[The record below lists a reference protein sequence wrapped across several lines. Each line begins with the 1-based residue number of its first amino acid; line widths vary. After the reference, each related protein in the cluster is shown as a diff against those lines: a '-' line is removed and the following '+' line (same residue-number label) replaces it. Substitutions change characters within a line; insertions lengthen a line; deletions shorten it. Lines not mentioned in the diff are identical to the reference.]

1 VEPAPVTAEEF
12 PAFVTAFQA
21 AFHRETEPLDV
32 VRLLRIVERER
43 TLAVREDGRIVAT
56 TAIHSRHLTV
66 PGGEVPVAAVTLV
79 GVLPTHRRRGLM
91 TALMRRQLADVH
103 DAGAEAVAALW
114 ASEAAIYGRFGYGMA
129 AENAELRV
137 DRVHAG
143 LRMAPTRQ
151 VRLCRPA
158 DAVEAMRP
166 IHDAARR
173 SRPGMLDRAGLWW
186 EVRIDDPEAERDG
199 TGPLRAA
206 VVDDAAYALYAIREQ
221 WQDRRAASEVRVRE
235 LVASTPEGAAA
246 IWGFLLGLDLT
257 SRLVYEMAPRDEPLV
272 HMLAD
277 GRAVRTAVGDSLWV
291 RLVDLPRALTERF
304 YLQPFEV
311 VLEVGDEVCPWNA
324 GRWALRWD
332 GTAATCARTALPAGL
347 ALGAAELGAAHLG
360 GTTLDVLARAG
371 RVRELR
377 PGALAAASRGFAWDR
392 APWCPEIF

>member
-1 VEPAPVTAEEF
+1 
-12 PAFVTAFQA
+12 
-21 AFHRETEPLDV
+21 
-32 VRLLRIVERER
+32 
-43 TLAVREDGRIVAT
+43 
-56 TAIHSRHLTV
+56 
-66 PGGEVPVAAVTLV
+66 
-79 GVLPTHRRRGLM
+79 M

-143 LRMAPTRQ
+143 LRRAPTRQ

-206 VVDDAAYALYAIREQ
+206 VVDDAGYALYAIREQ

-246 IWGFLLGLDLT
+246 IWGLLLGLDLT

-291 RLVDLPRALTERF
+291 RLVDLPRALTERA

-311 VLEVGDEVCPWNA
+311 VLEVGDDVCPWNA

-371 RVRELR
+371 RLRELR